1 MARTLQELVCS
12 LRPHKWHC
20 RPNYEAL
27 HIMDGTGPRPFEMK
41 KRRPH
46 GSLFSLCTL
55 TLKSVILFTFSDCKF
70 TAYQRLDEL
79 NVILA

>member
-41 KRRPH
+41 KKATSRQPF
-46 GSLFSLCTL
+46 LFVYFNFEIGYSFL
-55 TLKSVILFTFSDCKF
+55 LFLIANLLHTSG
-70 TAYQRLDEL
+70 LM
-79 NVILA
+79 N